1 MPRAIDG
8 NGLIFFGEC
17 DFRPDGSYITTCF
30 FTLLGM
36 PLLPLYST
44 RKWGMT
50 SDNRSVDDKAQ
61 KVPMKWVQ
69 VFRIYAYILLF
80 PITIFAMIF
89 THVMTHAHAAMVWR
103 FFGWLFVIFAPI
115 LLFLLPTLLRI
126 RAARK
131 VGLDKKLTVS
141 KPMKW
146 ALAILSSI
154 FMILMVIR

>member
-1 MPRAIDG
+1 MTRAIDG

-17 DFRPDGSYITTCF
+17 DFHSDGSYITTCF
-30 FTLLGM
+30 FTLFGM

-44 RKWGMT
+44 RILGST
-50 SDNRSVDDKAQ
+50 DRTQ
-61 KVPMKWVQ
+61 KVPMKWAQ

-89 THVMTHAHAAMVWR
+89 THVMTHAHAAIGWR

-131 VGLDKKLTVS
+131 AGVDKRLTVS
-141 KPMKW
+141 PPMKW
-146 ALAILSSI
+146 ALAGLSSI
-154 FMILMVIR
+154 FILLMFIR